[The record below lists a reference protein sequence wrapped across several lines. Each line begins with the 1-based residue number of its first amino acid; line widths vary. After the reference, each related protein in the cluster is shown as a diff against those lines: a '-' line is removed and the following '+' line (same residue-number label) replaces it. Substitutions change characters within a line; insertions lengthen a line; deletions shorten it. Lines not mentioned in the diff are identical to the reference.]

1 MITASLRDYWDWWS
15 AEIQRL
21 TPRSALTNDQPCVE
35 INRGEA
41 AISWPNGSRSEALAI
56 DDLANALSQFPVCT
70 LLIAEGRYVLR
81 RMADSALPYSR
92 AKDISAVDLIA
103 QTPFRPD
110 EVYFTPITSF
120 DGSPSSYAVIKR
132 TVLDPYVSALAT
144 AGIRIKTISLARS
157 GDVVACIPRR
167 ALREIVPKSARGFHR
182 SHLVAAALCASVLVI
197 ALTFGHA
204 FFRYGSALSALD
216 SDIAVKRQQ
225 AVSVRAALNQRAKTA
240 SALEIAHRR
249 KVEEIPVTAV
259 WEEISRR
266 FPDGSWLTDLSIDRG
281 ILTISG
287 FAQSAAGL
295 IGPLEESALFSEPSF
310 TSPIVRVPGQTG
322 EHFEMRLKVVR
333 E

>member
-1 MITASLRDYWDWWS
+1 MFTATLRDFWDWWS
-15 AEIQRL
+15 GEIQL
-21 TPRSALTNDQPCVE
+21 LLPPPALNDQPCVE
-35 INRGEA
+35 ITRAEA
-41 AISWPNGSRSEALAI
+41 AISWPNGSRTEALAI
-56 DDLANALSQFPVCT
+56 DDLANALSHSPVCT
-70 LLIAEGRYVLR
+70 LLIAEGRYILR
-81 RMADSALPYSR
+81 RMTASALPYSR

-103 QTPFRPD
+103 HTPYRPD

-120 DGSPSSYAVIKR
+120 DGSPSSYAIIKR
-132 TVLDPYVSALAT
+132 TVVDPYVAALAK
-144 AGIRIKTISLARS
+144 AGIRIKTISLRRS
-157 GDVVACIPRR
+157 SDVIACLPRR
-167 ALREIVPKSARGFHR
+167 ALREVVPKSARVFYR
-182 SHLVAAALCASVLVI
+182 SRMIAAALCASALVI

-204 FFRYGSALSALD
+204 FFRYGNALSALD

-225 AVSVRAALNQRAKTA
+225 AVSVRATLNQRAKTA
-240 SALEIAHRR
+240 SALEIARRR
-249 KVEEIPVTAV
+249 KQEEIPVTAV

-266 FPDGSWLTDLSIDRG
+266 FPDGSWLTDLSLDHG